1 MQKPNCFRLIESKQ
15 NPVEAAVRRR
25 SSKQVILTIL
35 QYSKENTYVTVSFNK
50 VVLRQ
55 KKSIL
60 VSRNRP
66 GEKFLSLTRPYG
78 RICIRIYNFQFQKTN
93 IQGKQKK
100 KKTKKKLKKKIK
112 YIRKID

>member
-1 MQKPNCFRLIESKQ
+1 M
-15 NPVEAAVRRR
+15 EAAVRRR

-78 RICIRIYNFQFQKTN
+78 RICIIIYNFKFQKTN
-93 IQGKQKK
+93 IQAKK
-100 KKTKKKLKKKIK
+100 KKRIQKKAKETKEEKRIYPENRLKK
-112 YIRKID
+112 

>member
-1 MQKPNCFRLIESKQ
+1 M
-15 NPVEAAVRRR
+15 EAAVRRR

-93 IQGKQKK
+93 IQAKK
-100 KKTKKKLKKKIK
+100 KKRIQKKAKETKEEKRIYPENRLKK
-112 YIRKID
+112 